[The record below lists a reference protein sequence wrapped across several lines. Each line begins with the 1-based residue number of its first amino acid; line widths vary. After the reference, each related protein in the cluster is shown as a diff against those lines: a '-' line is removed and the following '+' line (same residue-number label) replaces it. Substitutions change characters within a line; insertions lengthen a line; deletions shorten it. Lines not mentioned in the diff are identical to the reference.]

1 MNCLSR
7 LCRVFA
13 AIALLLFAWARQA
26 DAFCGFYVSG
36 ADATLRNDATMVVMM
51 RGGTRT
57 VLSMQNTYA
66 GPPQDF
72 AMVVPVPVVLHE
84 ANVKVLPRE
93 VFAQVDRLTAPRLVE
108 YWEEDPC
115 SPRSVPDGVPAAA
128 PVAEEEVSVQE
139 GAAKHRVKIEA
150 RFAVGEYDVV
160 VLSAQDSMGLDA
172 WLRENRYKIPAG
184 AEPFLRP
191 YVQMGM
197 KFFVAKVNV
206 AKVKFERVG
215 NGPEHAVLSPLRFHF
230 DADDF
235 FLPVRLG
242 LINSA
247 GAQELVAVIL
257 ARGQRYEVA
266 NYDNVSIPTNVDVAD
281 ATRTQFGAFYAALFD
296 RVVEK
301 HPRAVVTEYS
311 WDASSCDPC
320 PIPPLDDQALATLGA
335 DVMPDTTEND
345 PSGPGSQGFVVT
357 RLHARYTRD
366 ALGDD
371 LHFRPAP
378 PIVGGREYMG
388 ADGRLEQGAR
398 PDSMNNFQARYVIR
412 HRWAGAVT
420 CANPQF
426 GVWGGPPDGRGA
438 GPVPALDLAFAPRD
452 ADLGSL
458 VKSGLPEGITLSR
471 GEPVA
476 PPRIPPSGGCAGCAT
491 ARRGDDLAGAGGCVA
506 LVAATAWRAARRR
519 RR

>member
-1 MNCLSR
+1 MNRLSR
-7 LCRVFA
+7 LWSVGA
-13 AIALLLFAWARQA
+13 ASVLLLFACARPA
-26 DAFCGFYVSG
+26 RAFCGFYVSG
-36 ADATLRNDATMVVMM
+36 ADATLRNDATLVVMM

-93 VFAQVDRLTAPRLVE
+93 VFAQVERLTAPRLVE
-108 YWEEDPC
+108 YWEQDPC
-115 SPRSVPDGVPAAA
+115 RPPMMEYEATAAA
-128 PVAEEEVSVQE
+128 PVMAEELRVQDQ
-139 GAAKHRVKIEA
+139 AAKHRVKIEA

-160 VLSAQDSMGLDA
+160 VLSAQDSMGLDE

-215 NGPEHAVLSPLRFHF
+215 NGPEHAVLSPLRFHY

-247 GAQELVAVIL
+247 GTQDLVAVLL

-281 ATRTQFGAFYAALFD
+281 GTRTQFGAFYAALFD

-335 DVMPDTTEND
+335 DVLPEATEND
-345 PSGPGSQGFVVT
+345 PSASGSQGFVVT

-378 PIVGGREYMG
+378 PIVGGRESMG
-388 ADGRLEQGAR
+388 ADGHLEQGAR
-398 PDSMNNFQARYVIR
+398 ADSMNNFQARYVIR

-426 GVWGGPPDGRGA
+426 GVWGGPPDGRNA
-438 GPVPALDLAFAPRD
+438 GPVPAVDLAFAPRD
-452 ADLGSL
+452 ADLGAL
-458 VKSGLPEGITLSR
+458 VKSALPEGITLSR
-471 GEPVA
+471 GEAVA

-491 ARRGDDLAGAGGCVA
+491 ARSGDDLTTAGGCVA
-506 LVAATAWRAARRR
+506 VLAAMAWRAARRR